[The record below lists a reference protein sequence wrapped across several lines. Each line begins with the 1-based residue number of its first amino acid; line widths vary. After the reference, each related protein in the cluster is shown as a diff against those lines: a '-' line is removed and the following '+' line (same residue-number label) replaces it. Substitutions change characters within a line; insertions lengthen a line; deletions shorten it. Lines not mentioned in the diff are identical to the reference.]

1 MKAKIKNL
9 LNGKIVTVE
18 KTTNH
23 PMSSYNQEV
32 WVDKDGN
39 CYGQCNLGVPVGYE
53 LILERKILVTWLK
66 TGNVELFTSLAPFL
80 RKYPKFKQN
89 KAAIET
95 HLSRKQK
102 DYENDEIKIQR
113 IEVQK

>member
-32 WVDKDGN
+32 WVDKEGN
-39 CYGQCNLGVPVGYE
+39 CYGQCNLGVPV
-53 LILERKILVTWLK
+53 ILDRKILVTWLK
-66 TGNVELFTSLAPFL
+66 TGTTELFTSLPPFL
-80 RKYPKFKQN
+80 RKYPQYKKN

-95 HLSRKQK
+95 HLSRKQMP
-102 DYENDEIKIQR
+102 YENDEIKIER
-113 IEVQK
+113 IEVQR